1 MDSKV
6 RSIALRELTLQ
17 RVYFV
22 LIGMLVAVGHGWAQ
36 VPVSADSESKWE
48 IGVWVSGATG
58 KENVHSYTEEQM
70 LRAGVFVGRAVTG
83 ELGDKWWRGSLEYG
97 INLVPLTRTLNAQHV
112 YGGGFE
118 PVVLRWN
125 SFVRRGRVAPY
136 LELAGGGLFTTANLP
151 AGDTS
156 SVNFTARGGV
166 GVHVFVRDRKSVDLG
181 CDWLHISNA
190 NLGNR
195 NPQFNGVQVSLGYH
209 WYW

>member
-1 MDSKV
+1 MRFLLAV
-6 RSIALRELTLQ
+6 C
-17 RVYFV
+17 FV
-22 LIGMLVAVGHGWAQ
+22 LLGMLVVAGGAWAQ
-36 VPVSADSESKWE
+36 APPSADVGPKWE
-48 IGVWVSGATG
+48 VGVWVSGATG
-58 KENVHSYTEEQM
+58 KENVNSYTEEQM
-70 LRAGVFVGRAVTG
+70 LGAGVFVGRALTV
-83 ELGDKWWRGSLEYG
+83 EIGDRWWRGSLEYG
-97 INLVPLTRTLNAQHV
+97 FNLVPITRTLSAQRV

-125 SFVRRGRVAPY
+125 SFVQRGRIAPY

-166 GVHVFVRDRKSVDLG
+166 GAHLFVEQRRSLDLG
-181 CDWLHISNA
+181 CYWLHISNA